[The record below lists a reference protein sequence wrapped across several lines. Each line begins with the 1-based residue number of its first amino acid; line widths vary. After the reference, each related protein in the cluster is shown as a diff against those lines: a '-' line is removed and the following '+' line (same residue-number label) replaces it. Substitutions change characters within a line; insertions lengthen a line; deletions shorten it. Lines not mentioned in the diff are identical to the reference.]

1 MPRTSRISILVG
13 LATAISLSTPVS
25 AGQLISTS
33 SRIANL
39 SNVQAASPG
48 IANPGSSFS
57 TIARPSLA
65 AIGESNQLRPEPPAA
80 VHQASSL
87 TKTVVLTLD
96 GVELTIQAT
105 NLPDTQWGI
114 ADPGNRYQ
122 IASINGGNPYRELS
136 VVALPFGKSADSEAQ
151 LPIAERGG
159 VDQSLR
165 ALRTFREEQG
175 GTLVGRPSA
184 NLFGKDTTG
193 ASYLVKLPI
202 HVEGEEVVLVSEW
215 MVEAGP
221 RLWLVREASIPANDP
236 QLKSETGHQ
245 TLSLSSNTID
255 RATTIR
261 DETPKA
267 NASTTFVPSDLPF
280 PGWWNGMCNIYNHS
294 GSYQL
299 GGPSPRKL
307 AAYQGLIACGPA
319 DVKPVYFGA
328 GELQNEWQ
336 CTELSKRFLY
346 LKYGISPYRA
356 DGGQMVVNY
365 HGTRLLKINN
375 GMVGQAPKPDDVLAY
390 GATSGGGHTSVVTE
404 SNVDNNGN
412 GTITVIEQNGSP
424 TGFSTLTVNNWHV
437 AGGNVSGWLHE
448 APGGGVGGVVYG
460 PTGQPIAAKV
470 QIQSGAYLA
479 NATADAAGH
488 YRFDWVPEG
497 SATIRAAN
505 DLYYETEEG
514 LIVRRDFTTIRDLH
528 LVHACT
534 NARSSPLLSD
544 GCGIDPAPTQTP
556 PVMSGLQW
564 VSASSSA
571 VAAAGS
577 QVEHRFTLRNLGTTA
592 LTNATLA
599 FVGGE
604 RMNGQN
610 VPVPTVAPGAQV
622 DLSIFVTAPS
632 TAVEH
637 FGYWNLR
644 TSDGQFPGQR
654 LTVIVRVS
662 QAAPGATGVQ
672 LRCLDCPS
680 SVAPGTSFRPTIRVQ
695 VDSGQL
701 IASRGDMLRNTDGN
715 LYGAYQHVAVVG
727 TTNAGQT
734 IDLQFY
740 AEHPIVAPNASGT
753 YTSKWRMWRSG
764 GWVGPELT
772 ITFAVGNAGSPSN
785 HRPNAPTPTSPG
797 DWSTFNGGQPTLRAQ
812 ANGDP
817 DGDTITQYYFDV
829 IDSHDVCNSSWIAA
843 NEWTPPCVGF
853 WSYLWRVKVRDSRGA
868 ESDWSDIRHFNIEN
882 PDPVIYSFT
891 SQTCRPA
898 WDNGL
903 TENVC
908 FCWASN
914 GGTSRIF
921 INTASDNSESGTWQ
935 QIIESAGN
943 SPCVSD
949 SERPPIWHQFEFESG
964 THRIRL
970 YIRKDGGWEAA
981 ATRDISYFLDV
992 NRRPNTSPRVSPQW
1006 ESWVTST
1013 TVQLAWE
1020 PTLRTTS
1027 YELTVSANEDLSL
1040 PFVSSV
1046 LPTSSRVATITL
1058 PSDLP
1063 VVYWR
1068 LRAFGPYGT
1077 SNTVNRFFVDMT
1089 PPTSTVSPLPA
1100 VTTDT
1105 SFPVSWGGSDA
1116 RSGVRWYDVQF
1127 REGNRPGAEW
1137 QNWLAGTTKTTE
1149 IFQAASG
1156 RQIYF
1161 RSRAM
1166 DEVGHWEPWPDGDG
1180 DTTTLVNPA
1189 AAAVPVWW
1197 NPQYTS
1203 KRGIIILNND
1213 ADPIPDPYPIL
1224 LRLNDTTVP
1233 KASDVF
1239 DASASA
1245 TKGDDVRIVYESDGT
1260 ATELERVIQTF
1271 SAAEVAIWFSSKGVP
1286 GNAASTAS
1294 YFLYYGNSTA
1304 TAPPANPERVFVPQ
1318 ADANTIALWRFG
1330 ANDGATVADM
1340 SGHNHPGSFTSHAWA
1355 SGVFQNTAGV
1365 FNGSSSVVEVSA
1377 NAEFNELSAFTAEAW
1392 VYLTGSWANHPH
1404 IINKGVNGFQRFLLL
1419 INGDGQAQFA
1429 IGSET
1434 NPSISSGGAQIP
1446 KNRWVHIAGVYDGN
1460 NIWLYVD
1467 GVERASRTN
1476 VGWAADRGQPVYI
1489 GRSPYW
1495 PNTGFPGMIQ
1505 GVRISNIARHSFP
1518 YARIDALPGVAL
1530 GAQIDKPTPGSAR
1543 LVVTGVRSQAVA
1555 DGAIVEVGVLNAGN
1569 AASKSGFYTDLFLDT
1584 VPTQTADVRSSI
1596 GFWVDDVIDA
1606 GAVVTLTEF
1615 IPHAELPLRRNGV
1628 SVEPAGTP
1636 HDLYVKVD
1644 SLNVLSITNLVAK
1657 FDQPFCAPEVDVF
1670 EAPSAQSDDTGA
1682 SAMALAVG
1690 ATARRVFDHLDDT
1703 DWVKI
1708 EAVAGKN
1715 YVVES
1720 SDLAVRSDTVFEL
1733 YGPDKN
1739 TLVAESDD
1747 FDESRVSRIAWLSPG
1762 NTTYWLKIRQWNPFA
1777 YGCGGGY
1784 SVILREAPMQRAFLP
1799 IAMQHSPVTVQI
1811 SVTLHADNQDGF
1823 EDTQLRLSGDGN
1835 RNDWVG
1841 SSQSVVAGWVFSA
1854 LPIPSGATILSS
1866 HMEMRGYGNGS
1877 STARFRAF
1885 AEDDAA
1891 TFLEDGT
1898 NKPSVRPLTGAFV
1911 DWTANRPFAWQWYQ
1925 TVDLSPILQEV
1936 VSRPGWTSGNNL
1948 GIEVANPFGT
1958 GANWSFVDFAAGP
1971 YDGSGGHSMT
1981 LYVTYVVP

>member
-1 MPRTSRISILVG
+1 MRTQFQVKAMRLLIASCLLLLLNPYVVTAG
-13 LATAISLSTPVS
+13 LD
-25 AGQLISTS
+25 QRHETS
-33 SRIANL
+33 SRDGLRSAPLTMPLFLLPWDSRENGSISWTSGPHSWSQGGQLTGTISANRGNGL
-39 SNVQAASPG
+39 DFGKGGATFTVTNMASGILVKNQCGFPGLGCIVAIKHDIGGTIMIYAHLRPNSHETAPANGLKMNQWYSQGTAIGYAGQSGSQPSIHLHIELRDGGICDAPPNRIDGAVNDDDCDSDSGTRSIGFAGSPVGWDGRQFVNGYYINAYFDSERNCGPGSDCDTSFNYDGSAVKGSIGAPFLGFPYNDNGTFRTVEAFVHPDFITANKCNLNTSPPPTNCEINSANTTFAGHGDFFGGGGGFLYSTNTESIPPSPG
-48 IANPGSSFS
+48 
-57 TIARPSLA
+57 
-65 AIGESNQLRPEPPAA
+65 
-80 VHQASSL
+80 
-87 TKTVVLTLD
+87 D
-96 GVELTIQAT
+96 G
-105 NLPDTQWGI
+105 
-114 ADPGNRYQ
+114 
-122 IASINGGNPYRELS
+122 
-136 VVALPFGKSADSEAQ
+136 
-151 LPIAERGG
+151 
-159 VDQSLR
+159 
-165 ALRTFREEQG
+165 
-175 GTLVGRPSA
+175 
-184 NLFGKDTTG
+184 
-193 ASYLVKLPI
+193 
-202 HVEGEEVVLVSEW
+202 
-215 MVEAGP
+215 
-221 RLWLVREASIPANDP
+221 
-236 QLKSETGHQ
+236 
-245 TLSLSSNTID
+245 
-255 RATTIR
+255 
-261 DETPKA
+261 
-267 NASTTFVPSDLPF
+267 
-280 PGWWNGMCNIYNHS
+280 
-294 GSYQL
+294 
-299 GGPSPRKL
+299 
-307 AAYQGLIACGPA
+307 
-319 DVKPVYFGA
+319 
-328 GELQNEWQ
+328 
-336 CTELSKRFLY
+336 
-346 LKYGISPYRA
+346 
-356 DGGQMVVNY
+356 
-365 HGTRLLKINN
+365 
-375 GMVGQAPKPDDVLAY
+375 
-390 GATSGGGHTSVVTE
+390 
-404 SNVDNNGN
+404 
-412 GTITVIEQNGSP
+412 
-424 TGFSTLTVNNWHV
+424 
-437 AGGNVSGWLHE
+437 
-448 APGGGVGGVVYG
+448 
-460 PTGQPIAAKV
+460 
-470 QIQSGAYLA
+470 
-479 NATADAAGH
+479 
-488 YRFDWVPEG
+488 
-497 SATIRAAN
+497 
-505 DLYYETEEG
+505 
-514 LIVRRDFTTIRDLH
+514 
-528 LVHACT
+528 
-534 NARSSPLLSD
+534 
-544 GCGIDPAPTQTP
+544 TP
-556 PVMSGLQW
+556 PVFSGLQW
-564 VSASSSA
+564 VSSSSSV
-571 VAAAGS
+571 VATAGN
-577 QVEHRFTLRNLGTTA
+577 QVEHRFTLRNLGTSA

-740 AEHPIVAPNASGT
+740 AEHPIVAPNVSGS

-785 HRPNAPTPTSPG
+785 HRPNTPTPTSPG

-817 DGDTITQYYFDV
+817 DGDTITHYNFDV
-829 IDSHDVCNSSWIAA
+829 TDSHDVCNSGWITA

-853 WSYLWRVKVRDSRGA
+853 WSYKWRVKVRDSGGA
-868 ESDWSDIRHFNIEN
+868 ESDWSEIRHFNIEN
-882 PDPVIYSFT
+882 PDPVIYSF
-891 SQTCRPA
+891 SAQSCRPA
-898 WDNGL
+898 WDNGS
-903 TENVC
+903 TENIC
-908 FCWASN
+908 FCYLSN
-914 GGTSRIF
+914 AGTSRIF
-921 INTASDNSESGTWQ
+921 VNSAPDNSESGTWK
-935 QIIESAGN
+935 QIIEGAGN

-949 SERPPIWHQFEFESG
+949 TERPPIWHQLEDESG
-964 THRIRL
+964 THRVRL
-970 YIRKDGGWEAA
+970 YERKDGGWEAA
-981 ATRDISYFLDV
+981 ATRDISVFLPD
-992 NRRPNTSPRVSPQW
+992 NRRPNVVLRPSPPW
-1006 ESWVTST
+1006 ASWVTTS
-1013 TVQLAWE
+1013 TVQLSWE
-1020 PTLRTTS
+1020 ATLRTTS
-1027 YELTVSANEDLSL
+1027 YELTVSANENLSS
-1040 PFVSSV
+1040 PFVFETLPSSGR
-1046 LPTSSRVATITL
+1046 SKTITL
-1058 PSDLP
+1058 PYDMP

-1068 LRAFGPYGT
+1068 VHSIGPYGVSD
-1077 SNTVNRFFVDMT
+1077 SNMLFSVDMT
-1089 PPTSTVSPLPA
+1089 PPTSTISSLPA

-1105 SFPVSWGGSDA
+1105 SFPVSWSGADA

-1149 IFQAASG
+1149 IFQATSG
-1156 RQIYF
+1156 RQYFF

-1166 DEVGHWEPWPDGDG
+1166 DEVGHWEPWPEGDG
-1180 DTTTLVNPA
+1180 DTSTLVNPA
-1189 AAAVPVWW
+1189 AATVPVWW
-1197 NPQYTS
+1197 NPQYAT
-1203 KRGIIILNND
+1203 KRSIVILNND

-1233 KASDVF
+1233 KASDVYS
-1239 DASASA
+1239 ASASA

-1286 GNAASTAS
+1286 GNAANTAN

-1304 TAPPANPERVFVPQ
+1304 TAPPANPESVFVPQ

-1340 SGHNHPGSFTSHAWA
+1340 SGHNHPGSFTSPAWA
-1355 SGVFQNTAGV
+1355 NGVFQKTAAV
-1365 FNGSSSVVEVSA
+1365 FDGSSSLVDVGASS
-1377 NAEFNELSAFTAEAW
+1377 EFDALSAVTLEAW
-1392 VYLTGSWANHPH
+1392 VNVTGSWSGSPH
-1404 IINKGVNGFQRFLLL
+1404 IINKGVGGYQRFMLF
-1419 INGDGQAQFA
+1419 INSDGKPEFA
-1429 IGSET
+1429 VKTELS
-1434 NPSISSGGAQIP
+1434 PSITPYWPIQ

-1460 NIWLYVD
+1460 NMWLYVD
-1467 GVERASRTN
+1467 GVEQAYRAN
-1476 VGWAADRGQPVYI
+1476 VGWAPDRGQPIYI
-1489 GRSPYW
+1489 GRTPYW
-1495 PNTGFPGMIQ
+1495 SNTGLIGMLQ

-1518 YARIDALPGVAL
+1518 YARIDALPGLVL

-1555 DGAIVEVGVLNAGN
+1555 DGAIVEVGILNAGN

-1615 IPHAELPLRRNGV
+1615 IPHAGLPLRRNGV

-1657 FDQPFCAPEVDVF
+1657 FDQPFCAPEVDAF

-1690 ATARRVFDHLDDT
+1690 ATARRVFDHLGDS

-1715 YVVES
+1715 YIVES
-1720 SDLAVRSDTVFEL
+1720 SDLAVRSDTVFQL
-1733 YGPDKN
+1733 YGPDKS

-1747 FDESRVSRIAWLSPG
+1747 FDESRSSRIAWLSPG
-1762 NTTYWLKIRQWNPFA
+1762 NTTYWLKIRQWNPFT

-1784 SVILREAPMQRAFLP
+1784 SVMLREAPMQRAFLP
-1799 IAMQHSPVTVQI
+1799 IAVQHSPVTVQI

-1823 EDTQLRLSGDGN
+1823 GDTQLQLSGDGN